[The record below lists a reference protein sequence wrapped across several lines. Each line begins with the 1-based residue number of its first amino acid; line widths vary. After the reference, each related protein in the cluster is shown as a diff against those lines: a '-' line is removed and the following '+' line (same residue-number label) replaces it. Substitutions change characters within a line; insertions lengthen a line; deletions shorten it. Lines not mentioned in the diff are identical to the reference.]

1 VEIKKKERKELK
13 KIKMG
18 DCIIKL
24 DILCILFFQG
34 NDLKIEILK
43 KRDFI
48 APPKFIRYLKKLYKA
63 NLDIYKPLL
72 LRVLIYTVLKF
83 RTCVSAYFYCVRTF
97 SLFST

>member
-1 VEIKKKERKELK
+1 MEIKKKERKELK

-48 APPKFIRYLKKLYKA
+48 APQSL
-63 NLDIYKPLL
+63 LDI
-72 LRVLIYTVLKF
+72 
-83 RTCVSAYFYCVRTF
+83 
-97 SLFST
+97 